1 MSDFFRTRYFTPGN
15 SRKRI
20 RWFQAGVVLVAAIFA
35 LRLLDF
41 QVFSADRINAESYAK
56 RSNSRVLPAMRGT
69 IYDNSGQILA
79 KSVLKYNIVAVPA
92 NVRDYQKVNADGS
105 KVTVTPDQATAL
117 LAAILQMDPLEVKN
131 KITGTSQYSLV
142 AKRVDASVYTE
153 VKKLDIPWIAYESLA
168 SRVYPNGAVAG
179 AMLGWINQ
187 DGQASAG
194 IEREM
199 DECLAGVDGEETYE
213 RGGTDAIRIPSSAI
227 VSKQAKDG
235 RDVVLTINRDLQY
248 YAQQVVTAQ
257 TNYLRADWG
266 TAIVIEAKT
275 GKILAAAE
283 APTMDPNVYG
293 SATEAD
299 RHARVF
305 ETAFEPGSVIK
316 TVTAATL
323 IDQGLATPATKTIA
337 PFGMDLP
344 NSGGYRVTDSHQH
357 GNDKLTLT
365 GVLRDSSNTGIMKLG
380 VKAPVA
386 TRFSYLQKFGLG
398 AKTGVGFPGESAGVL
413 PPLDT
418 WDGIKK
424 YVSMFGQGI
433 AQTPL
438 QTAMMYQA
446 IANNGVRLQPQLV
459 AGCKDDSGKLVPVA
473 TKPGVAVVSPQTAR
487 TTVDML
493 EKVVEQGGIGKTA
506 GVPGYRVGGKSG
518 TAQIVNPDTGQ
529 YGNLHAISFIGMAPA
544 ENPQYVVAVTFFKS
558 RTKSNSIGAT
568 PAFKSI
574 MEQVLR
580 TYRVP
585 PSTTK
590 SANIPTEW

>member
-1 MSDFFRTRYFTPGN
+1 MSIFRDRYFTPGD
-15 SRKRI
+15 SRKRMV
-20 RWFQAGVVLVAAIFA
+20 WFKGGILLIVVLFTI
-35 LRLLDF
+35 RLLDF
-41 QVFSADRINAESYAK
+41 QVISADKINAESLDK
-56 RSNSRVLPAMRGT
+56 RSSSRILPAMRGT
-69 IYDNSGQILA
+69 IYDNSGQVLA
-79 KSVLKYNIVAVPA
+79 KSVLKYNVIADPA
-92 NVRDYQKVNADGS
+92 NVRTFQKVNADGS
-105 KVTVTPDQATAL
+105 KVEVTKEQAAAL
-117 LAAILQMDPLEVKN
+117 LAAVLKMDPIEVQN
-131 KITGTSQYSLV
+131 KITGTNRYSVV
-142 AKRVDASVYTE
+142 AKRVDASVYEE
-153 VKKLDIPWIAYESLA
+153 VKKLDIPWIDFETLV

-179 AMLGWINQ
+179 ALLGWINQ
-187 DGQASAG
+187 EGVASAG
-194 IEREM
+194 VEREM
-199 DECLAGVDGEETYE
+199 DECLAGVDGKEKFEAG
-213 RGGTDAIRIPSSAI
+213 RDGIRIPSSAI
-227 VSKQAKDG
+227 VTRTAKNG

-257 TNYLRADWG
+257 TNKLRADWG
-266 TAIVIEAKT
+266 TAIVIEVKT

-293 SATEAD
+293 EATEPE

-305 ETAFEPGSVIK
+305 ESAFEPGSVIK
-316 TVTAATL
+316 MVTAATL
-323 IDQGLATPATKTIA
+323 IDQNLATPATQVIA

-380 VKAPVA
+380 VKAPVE
-386 TRFSYLQKFGLG
+386 TRYSYLQKFGLG
-398 AKTGVGFPGESAGVL
+398 SKTGVGFPGESAGVL
-413 PPLDT
+413 PKLET

-446 IANNGVRLQPQLV
+446 VANGGVRLHPTLV
-459 AGCKDDSGKLVPVA
+459 EGCNDDSGKLVPMA
-473 TKPGVAVVSPQTAR
+473 TKPGVTVLSPQSAR
-487 TTVDML
+487 TTIDML

-506 GVPGYRVGGKSG
+506 AVPGYRVGGKTG
-518 TAQIVNPDTGQ
+518 TAQITDPATGH